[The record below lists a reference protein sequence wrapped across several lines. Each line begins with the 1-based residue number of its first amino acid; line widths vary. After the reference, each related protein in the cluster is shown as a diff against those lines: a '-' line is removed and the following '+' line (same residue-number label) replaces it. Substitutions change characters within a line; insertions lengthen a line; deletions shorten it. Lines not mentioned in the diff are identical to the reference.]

1 VILYLDTSALF
12 KLYVDEAGSDAVHA
26 AVAAAESVAV
36 CRIAWAEAMSALARR
51 GREVPADQTAIEQ
64 ARQALRNDWPNFLV
78 LEVSQKVVEQA
89 GEYADTF
96 ALRALRQFDDD
107 VVGLDR
113 LRRRSAARPCRQDG
127 QEVRILT
134 AAPSVRSHRRPGRIS
149 SALRKRTWVA
159 MSGRLAAKVPASP
172 QQRSDSL
179 TSAHQQGFRGLDRA
193 VQLDRRMAGVVV
205 HVARAPTPS
214 SLTPFSIRYSW
225 MSMMRQP
232 GKSCRTGISA
242 VDPGRCRR
250 TPARS

>member
-96 ALRALRQFDDD
+96 ALRAYDSVQLASAQWTLQRAQQPVTFACFDKRLCKAAKLL
-107 VVGLDR
+107 GLDVM
-113 LRRRSAARPCRQDG
+113 L
-127 QEVRILT
+127 EVLE
-134 AAPSVRSHRRPGRIS
+134 
-149 SALRKRTWVA
+149 
-159 MSGRLAAKVPASP
+159 
-172 QQRSDSL
+172 
-179 TSAHQQGFRGLDRA
+179 
-193 VQLDRRMAGVVV
+193 
-205 HVARAPTPS
+205 
-214 SLTPFSIRYSW
+214 
-225 MSMMRQP
+225 
-232 GKSCRTGISA
+232 
-242 VDPGRCRR
+242 
-250 TPARS
+250 